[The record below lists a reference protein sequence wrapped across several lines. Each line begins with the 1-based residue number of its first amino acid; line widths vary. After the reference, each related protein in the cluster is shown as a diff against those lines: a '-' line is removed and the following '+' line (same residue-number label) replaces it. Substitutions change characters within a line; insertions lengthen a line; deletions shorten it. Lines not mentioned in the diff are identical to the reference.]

1 DVRIG
6 AGESNRKP
14 RHALRSRRG
23 EIRRVGV
30 ERLGHARELRRLLG
44 HSAGVVTRDERVD
57 VAADLLRRAHD
68 VRGGGLERAVVVFG
82 DDQRGH
88 EIPLAS
94 LRSFATSSFAST
106 TLPPPLRFGGSA
118 TLSVT
123 SRGDTSTPSA
133 SGLTTSSGFFLAFMM
148 LGSVA

>member
-1 DVRIG
+1 
-6 AGESNRKP
+6 
-14 RHALRSRRG
+14 
-23 EIRRVGV
+23 
-30 ERLGHARELRRLLG
+30 RRLLG

-68 VRGGGLERAVVVFG
+68 VRGGGLERAVVVLG

-88 EIPLAS
+88 EITLAS
-94 LRSFATSSFAST
+94 LRSFATSSFASA

-123 SRGDTSTPSA
+123 SRCDTPTPVA
-133 SGLTTSSGFFLAFMM
+133 AGFTTSSGCF
-148 LGSVA
+148 S